1 MPSEISPSLFTKWP
15 AFKILKNRPEL
26 FAGTEI
32 YPGGYG
38 IIRNDQ
44 PDLSC
49 DELYEKRS
57 AGAVIRSAARITVR
71 NSPPLVCGVEPHYA
85 AGLYPVMLPYSPA

>member
-26 FAGTEI
+26 FAGAEI

-38 IIRNDQ
+38 IIRNDEL
-44 PDLSC
+44 DLSC
-49 DELYEKRS
+49 DELYKKGS
-57 AGAVIRSAARITVR
+57 AETGIRPVSGRHQTAPIVRGISRITAAR
-71 NSPPLVCGVEPHYA
+71 
-85 AGLYPVMLPYSPA
+85 

>member
-1 MPSEISPSLFTKWP
+1 MVHLKFTGQKMEAEHKSYLAEKIILHSALLLVSLFTKRA

-26 FAGTEI
+26 FAGAEI

-38 IIRNDQ
+38 IIQNDQ
-44 PDLSC
+44 PDLPC

-57 AGAVIRSAARITVR
+57 AD
-71 NSPPLVCGVEPHYA
+71 
-85 AGLYPVMLPYSPA
+85 AGI